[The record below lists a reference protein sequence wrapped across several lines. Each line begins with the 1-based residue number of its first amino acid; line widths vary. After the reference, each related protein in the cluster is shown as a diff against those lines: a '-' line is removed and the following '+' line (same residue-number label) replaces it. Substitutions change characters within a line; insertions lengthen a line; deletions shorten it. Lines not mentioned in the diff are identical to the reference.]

1 MNSNPQIAIY
11 SQILHELAWARKW
24 MNQIALIGMIGT
36 VILVMAFQSSR
47 LYFPVVFAWL
57 IPIAAGVLYLRKK
70 CDPNRL
76 RAMDTLGYWS
86 RVDDEEIGLV
96 ISTRLDYVRQGVAVE
111 TGRSVIRDLYAALP
125 ERAQLELYEQQDA
138 EGRFLLTGG
147 QSPMG

>member
-1 MNSNPQIAIY
+1 
-11 SQILHELAWARKW
+11 
-24 MNQIALIGMIGT
+24 
-36 VILVMAFQSSR
+36 
-47 LYFPVVFAWL
+47 
-57 IPIAAGVLYLRKK
+57 
-70 CDPNRL
+70 
-76 RAMDTLGYWS
+76 MDTLGYWS